1 MMESTN
7 DRVFATAIYISS
19 FPFPILGPLIIWLMK
34 KDSSPLVDYHG
45 REYFNF
51 FISYVVYG
59 LIAALSVIVLIGFVL
74 LPIVGLFITI
84 FTIIGAIKAYE
95 GEFYRIPFIF
105 RIL

>member
-1 MMESTN
+1 MDSNEKM
-7 DRVFATAIYISS
+7 FATAIYISS
-19 FPFPILGPLIIWLMK
+19 FPFPIVGPLIIWLMK
-34 KDSSPLVDYHG
+34 KDSSALVDYHG

-51 FISYVVYG
+51 FISYFIYG
-59 LIAALSVIVLIGFVL
+59 LIAGISVIVLVGFVL

-84 FTIIGAIKAYE
+84 FTVIGAIKAFE